1 VPLGQ
6 PVETAHFILE
16 VRSVHPP
23 DEVAGWTN
31 DPFLDLARQPP
42 GYATWAVDV
51 AVQLKD
57 VTAETLQMLYSFAW
71 FVTSARN
78 VAHRGV
84 QSEEVQGAQ
93 TAPWAPALLQR
104 GQTYTQRVLF
114 YVPEGDTPL
123 VLMHQPSPKP
133 ADEPVLY
140 LALQT
145 GLDNRLTVPADLRAE
160 GRSDVGLASSSPAAL
175 GETVSAPPYDVQVL
189 QIQRGAEVATR
200 LQAEVGLAYQ
210 PPAAGEEDVL
220 VQVRVRNADPTDE
233 ARPIA
238 AEPFFGVAVRGRE
251 TWEMDAAQYWVLRG
265 ALAAPEAYPLLT
277 ADESRLW
284 LFPGGE
290 VRDWIVLRVPAEA
303 HDLVLVFDPQ
313 PGNPASPRR
322 YLALE

>member
-1 VPLGQ
+1 M
-6 PVETAHFILE
+6 VE
-16 VRSVHPP
+16 P
-23 DEVAGWTN
+23 N
-31 DPFLDLARQPP
+31 
-42 GYATWAVDV
+42 
-51 AVQLKD
+51 
-57 VTAETLQMLYSFAW
+57 AW
-71 FVTSARN
+71 FVTRARN

-84 QSEEVQGAQ
+84 QSEEVRGTQ
-93 TAPWAPALLQR
+93 TAPWAPALWQQ

-114 YVPEGDTPL
+114 YMPEGDTPL

-145 GLDNRLTVPADLRAE
+145 GMDNRLTVPVDLQAE
-160 GRSDVGLASSSPAAL
+160 GRSDVGLTASSPAAL
-175 GETVSAPPYDVQVL
+175 GQTVSAPPYDVQVL
-189 QIQRGAEVATR
+189 QVQRGTAVAAR
-200 LQAEVGLAYQ
+200 LQADVGPAYQ

-220 VQVRVRNADPTDE
+220 VQVRVRNADPADE

-238 AEPFFGVAVRGRE
+238 ARPYFGVAVRGRE
-251 TWEMDAAQYWVLRG
+251 TWEMDALHYQVLV
-265 ALAAPEAYPLLT
+265 AMAAPGAYPLMT

-290 VRDWIVLRVPAEA
+290 VRDWIALRVPAEA
-303 HDLVLVFDPQ
+303 HDLALVFDPQ